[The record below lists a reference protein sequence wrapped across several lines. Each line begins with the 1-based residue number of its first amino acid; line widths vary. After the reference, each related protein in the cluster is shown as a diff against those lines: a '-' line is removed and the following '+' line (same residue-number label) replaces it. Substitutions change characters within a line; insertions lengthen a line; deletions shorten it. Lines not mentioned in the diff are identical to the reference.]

1 MPDEITPL
9 NDHTPGRV
17 LAVMPHPDDT
27 EFFCGGTLALWA
39 SRGAEVYICMVTDGS
54 KGSDDPEMTAERL
67 IAIRQEEQ
75 RASAR
80 VLGAQDTFFLG
91 VPDGEVVPDPA
102 LRKRIVR
109 LIRQL
114 KPDALVCP
122 DPSVIYYGDYINHPD
137 HRAVGEAALYA
148 FQPAANNRFFFP
160 DLLAE
165 GLEPHQLKEVY
176 LAGAKEPNVEIDTTA
191 ALDTQIAALREHRS
205 QLPNMDELE
214 KEFRAGGETLP
225 DGSKRYTEKLRRF
238 VFGPNG

>member
-1 MPDEITPL
+1 MPDDLTRL

-17 LAVMPHPDDT
+17 LVVMPHPDDT
-27 EFFCGGTLALWA
+27 EFYCGAVLAVWA
-39 SRGAEVYICMVTDGS
+39 SRGAEIYICIVTDGS
-54 KGSDDPEMTAERL
+54 KGSDDPEMTGERL
-67 IAIRQEEQ
+67 FALRQAEQ
-75 RASAR
+75 RAATLA
-80 VLGAQDTFFLG
+80 LGAKDTIFLG
-91 VPDGEVVPDPA
+91 VPDGEVVPDLA
-102 LRKRIVR
+102 LRKRITR

-122 DPSVIYYGDYINHPD
+122 DPSVLYYESYINHPD

-165 GLEPHQLKEVY
+165 GLAPHQIKELY
-176 LAGAKEPNVEIDTTA
+176 LAGAKEPNVEIDVTTGID
-191 ALDTQIAALREHRS
+191 ALIAALREHRS

-214 KEFRAGGETLP
+214 KNFRDGGTTLE

-238 VFGPNG
+238 VFG